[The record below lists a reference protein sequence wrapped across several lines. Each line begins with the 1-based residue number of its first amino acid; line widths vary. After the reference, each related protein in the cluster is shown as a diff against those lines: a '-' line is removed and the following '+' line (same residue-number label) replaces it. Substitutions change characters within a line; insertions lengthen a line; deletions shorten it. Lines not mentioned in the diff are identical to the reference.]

1 VARLILVSQGTVI
14 KGNLSRGR
22 IMGTQAQDSGNQNR
36 ANQPPTPGGDP
47 DQAPKDLPTPRA
59 GQDKGKDKTKDK
71 EGFGHIGNKDV
82 PSSKGTPEP
91 HDIF

>member
-1 VARLILVSQGTVI
+1 
-14 KGNLSRGR
+14 
-22 IMGTQAQDSGNQNR
+22 MGTQAQDSGNQNR

-59 GQDKGKDKTKDK
+59 GQDKGKNKTKDK